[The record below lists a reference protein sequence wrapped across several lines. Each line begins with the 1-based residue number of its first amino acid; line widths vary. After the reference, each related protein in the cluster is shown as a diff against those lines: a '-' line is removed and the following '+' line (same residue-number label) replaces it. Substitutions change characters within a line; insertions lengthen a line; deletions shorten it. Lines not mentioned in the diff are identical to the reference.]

1 MKRENLLIVADSERC
16 ADMLYAVGMFVPDPF
31 IYLRVKDQSHIVV
44 SDLEIDRARR
54 EAPHCRVVSLSQL
67 QRKLRESGTKKIG
80 PAQIIRLLCRD
91 KGVNKAA
98 VPHAFPL
105 GLATELLD
113 HKIKVKPIAGQ
124 CFPERAIKSAAEV
137 KKISAALM
145 MAEVGLAEGIQAL
158 KSSKIDRKH
167 RLIYR
172 HNPLTSEKLRSII
185 DTAIIQ
191 SGGLPANTIVA
202 GGRQGC
208 DPHERGFGPLR
219 ANEPIILDV
228 FPRSQK
234 TGYFGDITRTVVRGR
249 ATEAIRKL
257 YQTIEHAQEIGL
269 KEVTHGASAR
279 GVHLKIREF
288 FDREGY
294 KTAKANGRM
303 QGFFHGTGHGVG
315 LEIHEAPSMG
325 PNSNDTLAANHVV
338 TMEPGLYYWDLGGG
352 VRLEDMA
359 LVTKNGIRNLTKF
372 EKVLEV

>member
-1 MKRENLLIVADSERC
+1 MKRENLLIVADSDRC
-16 ADMLYAVGMFVPDPF
+16 ADMLYAARLFVPDPF
-31 IYLRVKDQSHIVV
+31 IYLRVNGTAHLVL

-54 EAPHCRVVSLSQL
+54 EAPHCRLVSLSKIQKSL
-67 QRKLRESGTKKIG
+67 RAEGVKKLSLAHVVHK
-80 PAQIIRLLCRD
+80 LCRT
-91 KGVNKAA
+91 KGVKKLN
-98 VPHAFPL
+98 VPGGFPL
-105 GLATELLD
+105 AIANDLRDQNLKL
-113 HKIKVKPIAGQ
+113 KPVTGQ
-124 CFPERAIKSAAEV
+124 FFPERQFKTAAEV

-158 KSSKIDRKH
+158 KTSKIDRKR

-172 HNPLTSEKLRSII
+172 NNPLTSEKLRSII
-185 DTAIIQ
+185 DTAIVQ
-191 SGGLPANTIVA
+191 SGGLPAHTIVA

-257 YQTIEHAQEIGL
+257 YHTVQRGQEIGF
-269 KEVTHGASAR
+269 ENIRDGANAR
-279 GVHLKIREF
+279 DVHFKIREF

-294 KTAKANGRM
+294 KTGKIKGRM

-315 LEIHEAPSMG
+315 LEIHEAPGLG
-325 PNSNDTLAANHVV
+325 PNTTDTLRANHVV

-359 LVTKNGIRNLTKF
+359 LITTKGIRNLTKF

>member
-16 ADMLYAVGMFVPDPF
+16 ADMLYATGMFVPDPF
-31 IYLRVKDQSHIVV
+31 IYLRISGQPHIVL

-54 EAPHCRVVSLSQL
+54 EAPHCRLVSLSKL
-67 QRKLRESGTKKIG
+67 QRTLREEGLKHVTLSHVIHKICS
-80 PAQIIRLLCRD
+80 A
-91 KGVNKAA
+91 KGVRKAA
-98 VPHAFPL
+98 VPHSFPL
-105 GLATELLD
+105 GIASDLGD
-113 HKIKVKPIAGQ
+113 QNIKVKPRRGQ
-124 CFPERAIKSAAEV
+124 FFPERQFKSAAEL

-158 KSSKIDRKH
+158 KSCKIDRKR

-172 HNPLTSEKLRSII
+172 NNPLTSEKLRAII

-249 ATEAIRKL
+249 ASEAIRKV
-257 YQTIEHAQEIGL
+257 YHIIQRAQEIGF
-269 KEVTHGASAR
+269 EQIRHGAS
-279 GVHLKIREF
+279 GKTVHVKIREF

-294 KTAKANGRM
+294 KTGKVKGRM

-315 LEIHEAPSMG
+315 LEIHEAPGMG
-325 PNSNDTLAANHVV
+325 PNSADTLQANHVV

-359 LVTKNGIRNLTKF
+359 LVTARGTRNITKF